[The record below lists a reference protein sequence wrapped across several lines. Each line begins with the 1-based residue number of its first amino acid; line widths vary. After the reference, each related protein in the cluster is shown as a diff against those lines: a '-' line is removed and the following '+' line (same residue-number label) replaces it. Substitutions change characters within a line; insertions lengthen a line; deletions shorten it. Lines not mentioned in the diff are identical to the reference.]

1 MTSSLAYWIESP
13 TGKTWLKVPEMLP
26 FETRIF
32 YATKTPGYAP
42 DGDAV
47 FDAFDDFDNLSA
59 WGTVAGTAF
68 PSVTS
73 ESSYT
78 GTTSVKMQT
87 GALMECAKR
96 TDIKL
101 DNAAYEIMLYIP
113 SATVGSQAVIA
124 TDYNGSIAAVV
135 GINYLKSTTK
145 FVYRFG
151 TAWYVSNI
159 SVTAGWHKLTV
170 AYNGTQ
176 VQLKINDIV
185 VGERAYTSGTSGV
198 SFGDFWTNNNS
209 QVLYFDTFTVRKC
222 IVSEPTVT
230 AEDHGAFCKI
240 SVTNNSASTLTDYQ
254 VAVNSTDLGVS
265 TVNDSILIVPADI
278 TGASATVTLTPAV
291 FISSDDSISA
301 SVTLSLAS
309 SASHISVLSPVS
321 SSISL
326 AGSVSTAD
334 SAELAVSCS
343 ISLSAISTETHFISL
358 ASALSL
364 AGSVAFANETMN
376 GGRATMQLASTFDRM
391 RSFGDIS
398 ALASESVD
406 ISKSVNDT
414 MWVLTTTVRG
424 GSPVEFF
431 HYSYETKD
439 HIGTDQVIF
448 TGFTPDTVNR
458 HTALQNQS
466 DVVMYDYGW
475 YLSAQYLP
483 DDALVINLGGN
494 RTTWAE
500 WIKYLLEGT
509 GITPYMIASST
520 ADDKEFNFTA
530 KTTKRDAI
538 DAISKYCGF
547 IFVVGWNTSTPP
559 EPIAYWIDQE
569 DIDDPSNGLD
579 LPAPVTITWPDPHL
593 VEIPSVQGTPEE
605 KINRVRIRGNDTS
618 GNWYSATMQTP
629 ALTHGEEIAREYY
642 EESSAWNSQA
652 KVNARALALYNYFT
666 TTTYT
671 VEAKFLKRMDLRLYQ
686 KIRFQG
692 SGFPS
697 KLTSLGWLRIIG
709 IHYHISGIEKYV
721 TIKAVTDK
729 GQLSLLLERMNYAA
743 GGTIS
748 DIDTIVSNRISAIP
762 MTEVGTVLSISGDIA
777 TVQTESGKIVQARI
791 IS

>member
-1 MTSSLAYWIESP
+1 MKYPLVFP
-13 TGKTWLKVPEMLP
+13 GRFGKLELGTE
-26 FETRIF
+26 
-32 YATKTPGYAP
+32 ATIS
-42 DGDAV
+42 
-47 FDAFDDFDNLSA
+47 LSA
-59 WGTVAGTAF
+59 
-68 PSVTS
+68 
-73 ESSYT
+73 
-78 GTTSVKMQT
+78 
-87 GALMECAKR
+87 
-96 TDIKL
+96 D
-101 DNAAYEIMLYIP
+101 
-113 SATVGSQAVIA
+113 
-124 TDYNGSIAAVV
+124 
-135 GINYLKSTTK
+135 
-145 FVYRFG
+145 
-151 TAWYVSNI
+151 
-159 SVTAGWHKLTV
+159 
-170 AYNGTQ
+170 
-176 VQLKINDIV
+176 
-185 VGERAYTSGTSGV
+185 V
-198 SFGDFWTNNNS
+198 SF
-209 QVLYFDTFTVRKC
+209 
-222 IVSEPTVT
+222 
-230 AEDHGAFCKI
+230 
-240 SVTNNSASTLTDYQ
+240 TD
-254 VAVNSTDLGVS
+254 S
-265 TVNDSILIVPADI
+265 
-278 TGASATVTLTPAV
+278 TGASATVALTPAV
-291 FISSDDSISA
+291 FILSDDSISA
-301 SVTLSLAS
+301 SATL
-309 SASHISVLSPVS
+309 
-321 SSISL
+321 SL

-334 SAELAVSCS
+334 SAKLAVSCS
-343 ISLSAISTETHFISL
+343 ISLSAISTETYLISL

-376 GGRATMQLASTFDRM
+376 GGRATMQLTPSIGITDRIPLVSTLNMNPGFDRM

-509 GITPYMIASST
+509 GITPYRIASST

-569 DIDDPSNGLD
+569 DIDDPSAGLD